1 MRKVRPLSVLAHS
14 ITVAVAAVLAFSG
27 PASPAVSQEFDF
39 ERLDRVVRSFSVII
53 DMKIELSFGM
63 HNNEVEQRL
72 LGTVVSPDGLVV
84 FDGSDLAQ
92 DNAFSAMSGLEV
104 KTSPTRIE
112 VRTFDD
118 ETFEAEFLGTD
129 RFTRLGFARI
139 MNAEGRTF
147 EYVRFADARHFN
159 VGDWLAV
166 YMLLP
171 EFVSPSLSADVG
183 MVSALIKTPEP
194 FTLTVG
200 FSSLELASVLFDQ
213 HLKPVGVLG
222 ALMNPA
228 TADADASGLIESF
241 GEFNIPLLGVI
252 PGERLEQLI
261 ADPPR
266 RGKIDRAW
274 LGISLQALTDDIADF
289 LDIDAGG
296 GIIVN
301 DVIKGSPAD
310 KAGIAVGDVI
320 YEINGQ
326 PVEVNREERLA
337 LFQRRIAEMGPG
349 TSVEFSVYRPNGD
362 GNDTLN
368 ILAVLDSAP
377 ISPSEAPDLESEDLE
392 FKVRN
397 LVFADYARFNKNQ
410 DDFNGVV
417 VSELQRGG
425 LATLGGLEIGD
436 VIQRIGNSPVSNVE
450 DVGRIL
456 TQLRTEKPE
465 EVIFFVWR
473 NNKTMFVNV
482 KTDW

>member
-1 MRKVRPLSVLAHS
+1 M
-14 ITVAVAAVLAFSG
+14 
-27 PASPAVSQEFDF
+27 
-39 ERLDRVVRSFSVII
+39 
-53 DMKIELSFGM
+53 
-63 HNNEVEQRL
+63 
-72 LGTVVSPDGLVV
+72 PD
-84 FDGSDLAQ
+84 
-92 DNAFSAMSGLEV
+92 
-104 KTSPTRIE
+104 
-112 VRTFDD
+112 
-118 ETFEAEFLGTD
+118 
-129 RFTRLGFARI
+129 
-139 MNAEGRTF
+139 
-147 EYVRFADARHFN
+147 
-159 VGDWLAV
+159 
-166 YMLLP
+166 
-171 EFVSPSLSADVG
+171 
-183 MVSALIKTPEP
+183 
-194 FTLTVG
+194 
-200 FSSLELASVLFDQ
+200 
-213 HLKPVGVLG
+213 
-222 ALMNPA
+222 
-228 TADADASGLIESF
+228 
-241 GEFNIPLLGVI
+241 
-252 PGERLEQLI
+252 
-261 ADPPR
+261 
-266 RGKIDRAW
+266 
-274 LGISLQALTDDIADF
+274 
-289 LDIDAGG
+289 
-296 GIIVN
+296 
-301 DVIKGSPAD
+301 
-310 KAGIAVGDVI
+310 
-320 YEINGQ
+320 EINGQ